1 MSDKVRFASFY
12 DEKFR
17 PLNTDFKQIT
27 TDWQMR
33 KIGDRLE
40 INDHRDFEYDFSV
53 LDRLDRLH
61 EQAKALKDELVSIL
75 PECGGYFDRLER
87 AKKRL
92 DDLDYRFFTGTD
104 ADSYHTVWFEM
115 HDYILRKLGKEREE
129 DEV

>member
-1 MSDKVRFASFY
+1 MSDKARFASFY

-61 EQAKALKDELVSIL
+61 EQVKALKDELVSIL
-75 PECGGYFDRLER
+75 PECCGYLERLER

-92 DDLDYRFFTGTD
+92 DDLDYRFFVGTD
-104 ADSYHTVWFEM
+104 VDSYHTVWFEM
-115 HDYILRKLGKEREE
+115 HDYILKKLGKEREE

>member
-1 MSDKVRFASFY
+1 MDDKTRLASFY

-17 PLNTDFKQIT
+17 PLNVDFKQIA

-33 KIGDRLE
+33 EIGDRLE

-61 EQAKALKDELVSIL
+61 EQVKALKDELVSIL
-75 PECGGYFDRLER
+75 PECCGYLDRLER

-92 DDLDYRFFTGTD
+92 DDLDYRFFTGTCV
-104 ADSYHTVWFEM
+104 DSYHTVWFET
-115 HDYILRKLGKEREE
+115 HDYILRKLEKEREE